1 MLSSLFLPE
10 AESLRENVFLSSPS
24 LSPSPPC
31 FHNSSSSSSS
41 RESLIF
47 NSAAIHSSILSS
59 PGR

>member
-31 FHNSSSSSSS
+31 FHNSSSSSS

-59 PGR
+59 TGR